1 MLNQNHMETNEK
13 DHVVAKYKYSAP
25 TIKSIRI
32 DNQISMV
39 MMSPPGE
46 PGAVLQQTKENPFKI
61 TKA

>member
-1 MLNQNHMETNEK
+1 METNEK
-13 DHVVAKYKYSAP
+13 EHVGAKQKYSAP

-39 MMSPPGE
+39 MMSPPVE